1 MAHVRVEQMA
11 DTMATKVYRNWFA
24 SDGAHSNVEA
34 FHKNTM
40 DTIRKPMKSLYAPLT
55 ALQRFTGCY
64 RFAIVNALTR
74 HERTYITFDDIER
87 AKNYA
92 N

>member
-1 MAHVRVEQMA
+1 MAQKRASDENPTV
-11 DTMATKVYRNWFA
+11 ATKVYRNWFA

-34 FHKNTM
+34 FHQNTM
-40 DTIRKPMKSLYAPLT
+40 DTTRNPMKSLYAPLT